1 MLNTRLNQKTKN
13 KTTGILTAMDIRF
26 INQNQST
33 DILIIPVFADI
44 SATGYVATNQAHAGL
59 GEAAKNAIESDA
71 SFKGKRGQA
80 LTIPAPAT
88 SGYKKIILFGVG
100 KAESLTAENTEE
112 LGGALHRAIKASGY
126 NNAVL
131 QAFGNDT
138 LDHATASANIA
149 SGTLLKSYG
158 FDKYKSAKSESVEL
172 NILLADTAAAE
183 AAFAPLK
190 AVADG
195 AFFAR
200 DLANEPPNVLYPASY
215 ATRIQEELEPLGV
228 KITILYPR
236 DLIAMGAGGILAVG
250 QGSAQPPRMV
260 VMEYNGLGEGQKGT
274 DLALVGKGITFDTGG
289 ISIKPSANMA
299 AMKFDMGGSAAV
311 VGAMRALAGRK
322 SPSRVVGIVALAEN
336 MPGNN
341 AVRPGDIITSLNG
354 KTVEID
360 NTDAEGR
367 LVLMDALTYVQR
379 QYKPKTVIDLAT
391 LTGAVRVAL
400 GNVMAGVFSNSD
412 SLWKKIEKAGNAVNE
427 PGWRLPLHQ
436 RYTQAMQSS
445 EYADLINSS
454 SITGAGASTAAA
466 FLEQFI
472 EPGVKW
478 AHCDIAAMASGA
490 SNHAVLPDRIGNGFG
505 VRMLDRLVRDSFERK
520 SPVIT
525 VAPAA
530 NAVGSCGNVCT
541 GSCARH
547 PQP

>member
-1 MLNTRLNQKTKN
+1 
-13 KTTGILTAMDIRF
+13 MDIRF
-26 INQNQST
+26 INQNQT
-33 DILIIPVFADI
+33 ADVLIIPIFSDLSPEGFI
-44 SATGYVATNQAHAGL
+44 KTNQANASLDGT
-59 GEAAKNAIESDA
+59 AKLAIASDA

-80 LTIPAPAT
+80 LIVPAPAT
-88 SGYKKIILFGVG
+88 SGFQKIILFGVG
-100 KAESLTAENTEE
+100 KADSLTEENTEE

-126 NNAVL
+126 NNAVM
-131 QAFGNDT
+131 QAFGGDT
-138 LDHATASANIA
+138 LDHATAAANIA
-149 SGTLLKSYG
+149 SGVLLKSYG

-520 SPVIT
+520 SPVIM

>member
-1 MLNTRLNQKTKN
+1 MN
-13 KTTGILTAMDIRF
+13 IRF
-26 INQNQST
+26 INQNQAA
-33 DILIIPVFADI
+33 DLLIIPVFADAPGTRQADAALQDTI
-44 SATGYVATNQAHAGL
+44 KHAILCDAT
-59 GEAAKNAIESDA
+59 
-71 SFKGKRGQA
+71 FRGKRGQS
-80 LTIPAPAT
+80 LVLPAPAD
-88 SGYKKIILFGVG
+88 SGHKKIVLFGVG
-100 KAESLTAENTEE
+100 NADSLTAENTEE
-112 LGGALHRAIKASGY
+112 LGGALNRAIKSSGY
-126 NNAVL
+126 SNAVL
-131 QAFGNDT
+131 QSFAGT
-138 LDHATASANIA
+138 KLGHAECVANLA
-149 SGTLLKSYG
+149 SGAVLKSYA
-158 FDKYKSAKSESVEL
+158 FDKYKSAPGEALDLS
-172 NILLADTAAAE
+172 ILTPDVTAAE

-190 AVADG
+190 AIARG
-195 AFFAR
+195 AFLAR
-200 DLANEPPNVLYPASY
+200 DVANEPPNVLYPASY
-215 ATRIQEELEPLGV
+215 ATRIKDELEPLGV
-228 KITILYPR
+228 KVTILYPR
-236 DLIAMGAGGILAVG
+236 DLIAMGAGGIMAVG

-260 VMEYNGLGEGQKGT
+260 IMEYNGTGADKSGT

-289 ISIKPSANMA
+289 ISIKPSSNMA

-311 VGAMRALAGRK
+311 VGTMCALAGRK

-336 MPGNN
+336 MPGPN
-341 AVRPGDIITSLNG
+341 AVRPGDIITALNG

-412 SLWKKIEKAGNAVNE
+412 TLWKKIEKAGNAVNE

-490 SNHAVLPDRIGNGFG
+490 SNHALLPDRIGNGFG

-520 SPVIT
+520 APAVKL
-525 VAPAA
+525 APAA
-530 NAVGSCGNVCT
+530 NNNTGGCGNVCT
-541 GSCARH
+541 GSCSRH